1 MTSKHHRPLI
11 DDIDGFLATLGAYS
25 NNTQLAYRRDL
36 AKFTNFLQANDLLD
50 WDQIDSQM
58 IRALVASEHR
68 NGKSSPTLARLLSV
82 LRALFAYLIERKL
95 VTNNPAIEVRAP
107 RQARKLP
114 KVLDVD
120 QTAMLLTAK
129 PTGFLGWRDLA
140 MWELLYSSGLRVSEL
155 VDINVG
161 DLDAAEGEV
170 RVTGKGNKERISP
183 VGRTALQV
191 LEKWVAH
198 RTPVANENE
207 RALFVSHKGSRL
219 STRTVQK
226 RLDRW
231 ALSQG
236 LETSVHPHML
246 RHSFATHMLE
256 SSSDLRAVQEL
267 LGHSSIATTQ
277 IYTHLDFQHL
287 AKVYDA
293 AHPRARRKPS

>member
-1 MTSKHHRPLI
+1 MTLEDHRPLS
-11 DDIDGFLATLGAYS
+11 DDIDGFLATLHGYS
-25 NNTQLAYRRDL
+25 KNTQLAYRRDL
-36 AKFTNFLQANDLLD
+36 AKLTSFLHSNDLFD
-50 WDQIDSQM
+50 WDQIDPQT
-58 IRALVASEHR
+58 IRAFVAREHR
-68 NGKSSPTLARLLSV
+68 NGSSSPTLARLLSA
-82 LRALFAYLIERKL
+82 LRALFIYLIEHKL
-95 VTNNPAIEVRAP
+95 VANNPAIEVRAP

-120 QTAMLLTAK
+120 QTARLLTAA
-129 PTGFLGWRDLA
+129 PTDFLGWRDLA
-140 MWELLYSSGLRVSEL
+140 MWELMYSSGLRVSEL
-155 VDINVG
+155 VDINVR
-161 DLDAAEGEV
+161 DLDATEGEV
-170 RVTGKGNKERISP
+170 RVIGKGNKERINP

-191 LEKWVAH
+191 LEKWMAQ
-198 RTPVANENE
+198 RTLVVKENE

-231 ALSQG
+231 AVSQG

-267 LGHSSIATTQ
+267 LGHTNIATTQ

>member
-1 MTSKHHRPLI
+1 VTSGNHRRLI
-11 DDIDGFLATLGAYS
+11 DDIDGFLATLGGYS
-25 NNTQLAYRRDL
+25 KNTQSAYRRDL
-36 AKFTNFLQANDLLD
+36 AKLTNFVHANDIVE
-50 WDQIDSQM
+50 WNQIDPQT
-58 IRALVASEHR
+58 IRAFVANEHR
-68 NGKSSPTLARLLSV
+68 SGKSSPTLARLLSA

-95 VTNNPAIEVRAP
+95 CANNPAIEVRAP

-120 QTAMLLTAK
+120 QTALLLAAQ
-129 PTGFLGWRDLA
+129 PTSFLAWRDLA
-140 MWELLYSSGLRVSEL
+140 MWELMYSSGLRVSEL
-155 VDINVG
+155 VEIDVG
-161 DLDAAEGEV
+161 DLDAREGEV
-170 RVTGKGNKERISP
+170 RVTGKGNKERINP
-183 VGRTALQV
+183 VGRIALQV
-191 LEKWVAH
+191 LEKWMAW
-198 RTPVANENE
+198 RMPVVKENE

-267 LGHSSIATTQ
+267 LGHSNIGTTQ